1 VLRHRPTS
9 GVQTRS
15 EPLDEPL
22 DDEPERLGGTD
33 QGPTPHELL
42 VAMLASCIA
51 TMIAMYAQKRDW
63 DVGEI
68 AVDVDYDADSVPR
81 RVAVDVHL
89 PDELTPDQRRRLER
103 VAETCPA
110 RRAFEAGF
118 TFEERIIATPRAPR
132 AVA

>member
-51 TMIAMYAQKRDW
+51 MMIAMYAQKRDW